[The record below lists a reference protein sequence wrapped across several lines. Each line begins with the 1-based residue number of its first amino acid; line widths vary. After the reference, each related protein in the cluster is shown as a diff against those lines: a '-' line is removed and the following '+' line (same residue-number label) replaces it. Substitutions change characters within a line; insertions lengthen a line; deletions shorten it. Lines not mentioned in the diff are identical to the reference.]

1 MVAAAHTNGA
11 HWRLVGPWYRWPRP
25 ALPEDGRVAAPTI
38 QKFAGNDF
46 VTAFLANPQHSLK
59 YDPVIDVVN
68 NHDLVAAASP
78 MAGKI
83 STLFALNSKGAPA
96 KPADAKFRARLAPSG
111 LRKLYQPTH
120 DRHYIVTCELHC
132 DEPGFPHVI
141 RQRVCQSGF
150 VMRRRRSSNPNGVT
164 AAQIE
169 TQVAI
174 VRKAE
179 ADLYE
184 LDTLAMTA
192 KDSSLTVGLRAKAQ
206 KRQLELAATATPP
219 TWDGLVAQHR
229 SELAKKRADLQAWYK
244 SKGITVAIDG
254 WFPQPGGGG
263 ADARGQWKALSDEQQ
278 VADIVSGEQVYP
290 LYPVIPDPRELQ
302 HDAAG
307 RTIYY
312 GVVPTND
319 LQHDAQ
325 GKPHFDDVTTYEIRC
340 FVRAHHAC
348 PPRIGKTPDCHGA
361 LTWSAASEAFRLAAP
376 FDVLGAANRPI
387 TIKMPDLRDLAAQA
401 ATRPRGKLSPVRFI
415 QPQHLSPKVKGNTA
429 DKSSAGGEAI
439 CSFSIPLITI
449 IALFVLNLFLPI
461 VVFIFQLW
469 FLLVF
474 RFCIPPQISADLD
487 VDAAL
492 AVTPPGI
499 DLDVNF
505 AVDVSGIDQTAA
517 QLNAL
522 LSLGM
527 SDHIQKDTG
536 YHEEAPDLSGLSNN
550 ALGPLDQ
557 SFADAASLQ
566 PNADGTLPAPP
577 DVVPPLVYEDK
588 VTPVWPV
595 GAVK

>member
-1 MVAAAHTNGA
+1 MVAAPHTNGA

-46 VTAFLANPQHSLK
+46 VTAFLASPQHSLK
-59 YDPVIDVVN
+59 YDPVVDVVN
-68 NHDLVAAASP
+68 NHDLVPAASP
-78 MAGKI
+78 MNNKMV

-96 KPADAKFRARLAPSG
+96 KAQEEKFRARLAPSG

-132 DEPGFPHVI
+132 DEPGFPRVMP
-141 RQRVCQSGF
+141 QGVCQSGF

-164 AAQIE
+164 AAEIE

-174 VRKAE
+174 VRTAE

-184 LDTLAMTA
+184 LDTLAATA
-192 KDSSLTVGLRAKAQ
+192 TDPALTAGLRANAQ
-206 KRQLELAATATPP
+206 KRRLELAASATPP
-219 TWDGLVAQHR
+219 TWAGLIAQRR
-229 SELAKKRADLQAWYK
+229 SELAEKRADLQAWYK
-244 SKGITVAIDG
+244 SNGITVAIDG
-254 WFPQPGGGG
+254 WFPQPGGSG
-263 ADARGQWKALSDEQQ
+263 ADARGRWKALGDEQQ
-278 VADIVSGEQVYP
+278 TADIVSGEQVYP

-302 HDAAG
+302 HDAAS

-319 LQHDAQ
+319 LQHDAN

-415 QPQHLSPKVKGNTA
+415 QPQHLSPNVKGNTA
-429 DKSSAGGEAI
+429 DKSSAEARGD
-439 CSFSIPLITI
+439 L
-449 IALFVLNLFLPI
+449 
-461 VVFIFQLW
+461 QL
-469 FLLVF
+469 LD
-474 RFCIPPQISADLD
+474 SADHD
-487 VDAAL
+487 HR
-492 AVTPPGI
+492 AVP
-499 DLDVNF
+499 
-505 AVDVSGIDQTAA
+505 S
-517 QLNAL
+517 
-522 LSLGM
+522 
-527 SDHIQKDTG
+527 
-536 YHEEAPDLSGLSNN
+536 
-550 ALGPLDQ
+550 
-557 SFADAASLQ
+557 Q
-566 PNADGTLPAPP
+566 PLPADRGVHLPAL
-577 DVVPPLVYEDK
+577 VPAGV
-588 VTPVWPV
+588 PVLHSAADRRRSRCRRSARRHAARHRP
-595 GAVK
+595 